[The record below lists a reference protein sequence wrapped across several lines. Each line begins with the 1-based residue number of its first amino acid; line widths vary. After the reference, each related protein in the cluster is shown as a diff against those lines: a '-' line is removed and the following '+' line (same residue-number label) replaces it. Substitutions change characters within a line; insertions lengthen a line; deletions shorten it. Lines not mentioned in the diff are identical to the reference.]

1 MNKTVG
7 VIGLG
12 NMGSGLALNLIK
24 SGFDVVGHDLLQDKM
39 DALADMGGRPLQDAA
54 AVGREASAVYV
65 MVMNGDQVKAVLFG
79 DGPQANG
86 LLSTMGEG
94 GVVLLTATIHATEA
108 EEIARDMR
116 GSRIDLI
123 DSPVSGGRPG
133 AQGGTLTLMASAPA
147 AVMSKWEPVMQA
159 VSGTIHHVG
168 EEPGV
173 GQTVKGCLQSL
184 IGSIFS
190 ATFEA
195 SVLAARAGVDADA
208 LLKVFSTSAAGCGIT
223 NSALEN
229 VIERKFQDTGSH
241 ISTMYKDLTISMDL
255 ARRHGVPLFT
265 AATAMQLFQAG
276 ITRYPDADN
285 QTVAK
290 VSEEI
295 VGARLTRVGISSQS
309 QSDSKQ

>member
-1 MNKTVG
+1 LKDISNMTQTVG

-24 SGFDVVGHDLLQDKM
+24 AGFDVVGHDLVSEKM
-39 DALADMGGRPLQDAA
+39 DALATMGGRPLADAA

-65 MVMNGDQVKAVLFG
+65 MVMNGDEAKSVILG
-79 DGPQANG
+79 DG
-86 LLSTMGEG
+86 LVSTMAAG

-108 EEIARDMR
+108 EEIGQALQDT
-116 GSRIDLI
+116 GIDLI

-147 AVMSKWEPVMQA
+147 DLLQKWQPVMQP

-168 EEPGV
+168 DDPGV

-195 SVLAARAGVDADA
+195 SVLAAQAGVDAEA

-229 VIERKFQDTGSH
+229 VIDRKFQDTGSH

-290 VSEEI
+290 VTEEI
-295 VGARLTRVGISSQS
+295 VGASLSRRSPAA
-309 QSDSKQ
+309 